1 MPGVLQIGGA
11 RLSPQFGPWHRYPD
25 EPPMGAAVAEEDQ
38 PREDGVSTV
47 AAAAPPVGSYP
58 PAVAPYPPPVSPF
71 PLSNGSP
78 SHWNGSST
86 GTAPPPLAIPSTE
99 TEDLSADPS
108 PSTAAAPS
116 SSAAP
121 ATPSTGPA
129 PEPFILHGLL
139 LLESDGDDPVDID
152 SLTFTDDGIGV
163 TRTRGEQA
171 RVLPWTSVAAH
182 VVEAWGGGVIPEWWV
197 DPELNR
203 RSVNDGPSDS
213 VVDPGATN
221 RALPHSEAGAL
232 IGIKTQFGTY
242 RFLLPGGDARQL
254 ARQVTAFAV
263 RNQGP
268 AGASSVTRVVAWG
281 LDAERRKVKRRPKRA
296 VTWSNVQPFLVVAL
310 IVFIATAVTLI
321 LLQSAGTIHLPFLG
335 GSGPAMVGLF
345 RTQ

>member
-1 MPGVLQIGGA
+1 M
-11 RLSPQFGPWHRYPD
+11 
-25 EPPMGAAVAEEDQ
+25 AEEDQ
-38 PREDGVSTV
+38 PREDGVSAV
-47 AAAAPPVGSYP
+47 AAAAPPVGSFP
-58 PAVAPYPPPVSPF
+58 PPVAPYPPPVSPF
-71 PLSNGSP
+71 PPSNGSS
-78 SHWNGSST
+78 SHSNGSST
-86 GTAPPPLAIPSTE
+86 GTVPPPLAIPSTE
-99 TEDLSADPS
+99 TTDLSADPS

-116 SSAAP
+116 SSPAP
-121 ATPSTGPA
+121 ATPSTGPATSSTAPA

-203 RSVNDGPSDS
+203 RNVNDGLSGS

-254 ARQVTAFAV
+254 ARQVAAFAV

-310 IVFIATAVTLI
+310 IVFIATAMTLI

-335 GSGPAMVGLF
+335 GPGTATVGLL